1 MTSCPHRKIRP
12 VAGAAVGDLHV
23 CVDVFRRSGV
33 VVQSLPEEA
42 HEGSEAA
49 VRFQR
54 EARLMSGANFD
65 GVIKVEHFGSDEYG
79 RTWMA
84 MEFVDGVSPAGAIG
98 EGDTWGVHRLM
109 VGIGRSLDELHG
121 LGVVHR
127 DLKPDNVLLRND
139 PQGWEPV
146 IIDLGIAKWL
156 AHEAATATGSVFG
169 TPHYMSPEQFRDTK
183 HVGPATD
190 RYALAV
196 IGFELLSGRLP
207 YDGRNLPELLHQHME
222 SEIPPLQLTPRRHDT
237 NATVAEATEPSAIA
251 TPQLDAFMRRA
262 MAKTPAARYGSGR
275 EMAAAFRTAAT
286 ADGVWH
292 EPTMIQP
299 LFEPLAQPV
308 VELRYGSS
316 PPSRF
321 DMREG
326 PVVIG
331 RHEACQFVVGSPRM
345 SRLHAC
351 LYAHRGRVWVADL
364 QSQNGTQY
372 GGRQLAVG
380 VPVPLRVDAE
390 PAVLRLYDQD
400 VALRSFEG

>member
-1 MTSCPHRKIRP
+1 MPSCPHRKIRP
-12 VAGAAVGDLHV
+12 LGEGAVGDVHL
-23 CVDVFRRSGV
+23 CVDVFRRRLV
-33 VVQSLPEEA
+33 VVKWLRAEV

-54 EARLMSGANFD
+54 EAQLMSGANFD

-84 MEFVDGVSPAGAIG
+84 MEFVDGVSPAGAIT

-109 VGIGRSLDELHG
+109 VGVGRSLDELHG

-127 DLKPDNVLLRND
+127 DLKPDNVLLRNQ
-139 PQGWEPV
+139 PNGWEPV

-196 IGFELLSGRLP
+196 IAFELLSGRLP
-207 YDGRNLPELLHQHME
+207 YDGRSLPELLHQHME
-222 SEIPPLQLTPRRHDT
+222 AEIPPLSIAVRGR
-237 NATVAEATEPSAIA
+237 NRATVMDNAVLAESRHASPH
-251 TPQLDAFMRRA
+251 LDAFMRRA
-262 MAKTPAARYGSGR
+262 MAKLPASRFGSGR
-275 EMAAAFRTAAT
+275 EMGAAFRTAAE
-286 ADGVWH
+286 ADGLWY
-292 EPTMIQP
+292 EPTSVEP
-299 LFEPLAQPV
+299 LFEQLARPI
-308 VELRYGSS
+308 VEMTHGGNTK
-316 PPSRF
+316 RF

-331 RHEACQFVVGSPRM
+331 RHEACQFVVTSPRM

-351 LYAHRGRVWVADL
+351 IYAHRGRIWIADL

-372 GGRQLAVG
+372 QGRALTSG
-380 VPVPLRVDAE
+380 VPVPIRVDGEGA
-390 PAVLRLYDQD
+390 PIRLYDQD
-400 VALRSFEG
+400 IEIRAVES